1 MESLE
6 PSNEA
11 EKQLALLIE
20 RCAKEARK
28 IDHSMIMND
37 ENGRMK
43 NERNWQMVNP
53 ESYWRMHNSEYSIA
67 IAFLRGF
74 QQPKKGNAVETATMN
89 ALMNQTENEMKTSG
103 NLNPFPKITMRR
115 DFCRRR
121 KPQSIE
127 QIFHDDFWQSRSE
140 TKTTTTLPY
149 FDSTNDEKLVNLSS
163 KNISKNEQ
171 NQKLEMQTDK
181 MILGEKN
188 SYEKMSIDQNALAS
202 SSAKV
207 CRKRSESQFLK
218 LYQKHDC
225 RTFSTFQALER
236 EELLL
241 QASHIYDG
249 ATFQSFDE
257 FGKYFEAYKI
267 VGNYPYRVA
276 SSEVLRDGEG
286 KVIERF
292 KYKYIVFHCAHYGNP
307 RKRGGG
313 KRPNQ
318 SYLPLGCRARFR
330 LNADTT
336 NGCLRISS
344 FHDDHVNHENNEE
357 DYLRVV
363 SKKRRN
369 LIGNSETKTMKLEKM
384 DEIEKQAVNM
394 SDIRNDTNASRVT
407 ERNSI
412 HATSPSENYN
422 LVNSS
427 QEIPASMK
435 IPFPENFTLPI
446 SSQQN
451 SAFVPIASSRPAEM
465 SEHNDVAQQILLQS
479 IPLID
484 PLLQQ
489 IPAIQ
494 FCKRLQ
500 CIEYLIMNAYI
511 IKCGQYLP
519 QEIYLPFICAVY
531 GADYHL
537 SEWSDEQLKDVMILL
552 SKPAEILLQDDL
564 PSNIS
569 IDEVKE
575 VRIPQIERAIK
586 AIRAEKLKR
595 CDKIITR
602 FLKDIFNAISQPDL
616 LEAVRE
622 FQKFSDDINT
632 SNIELYGLNI
642 LQC

>member
-286 KVIERF
+286 K
-292 KYKYIVFHCAHYGNP
+292 
-307 RKRGGG
+307 
-313 KRPNQ
+313 
-318 SYLPLGCRARFR
+318 
-330 LNADTT
+330 
-336 NGCLRISS
+336 
-344 FHDDHVNHENNEE
+344 
-357 DYLRVV
+357 
-363 SKKRRN
+363 
-369 LIGNSETKTMKLEKM
+369 
-384 DEIEKQAVNM
+384 
-394 SDIRNDTNASRVT
+394 
-407 ERNSI
+407 
-412 HATSPSENYN
+412 
-422 LVNSS
+422 
-427 QEIPASMK
+427 
-435 IPFPENFTLPI
+435 
-446 SSQQN
+446 
-451 SAFVPIASSRPAEM
+451 M

-569 IDEVKE
+569 INEVKD

>member
-1 MESLE
+1 MIIQRHAGRAR
-6 PSNEA
+6 NDY
-11 EKQLALLIE
+11 
-20 RCAKEARK
+20 AKRS
-28 IDHSMIMND
+28 IIIND
-37 ENGRMK
+37 ENQMMK
-43 NERNWQMVNP
+43 NKLFRELYWSIKPETSNAVGKSYQIQRAKKGENSERN
-53 ESYWRMHNSEYSIA
+53 A
-67 IAFLRGF
+67 I
-74 QQPKKGNAVETATMN
+74 KTSAVN
-89 ALMNQTENEMKTSG
+89 ALVKETENEMETSDNDSNNYQVDKAYKRILSMNG
-103 NLNPFPKITMRR
+103 LRHKRKSESVRHVIESDMEQSENVTKITVPLYSG
-115 DFCRRR
+115 
-121 KPQSIE
+121 KTIEKSI
-127 QIFHDDFWQSRSE
+127 DLSNR
-140 TKTTTTLPY
+140 
-149 FDSTNDEKLVNLSS
+149 NDLNDKNGQDQKLGKQADEAMSG
-163 KNISKNEQ
+163 EQ
-171 NQKLEMQTDK
+171 NKVY
-181 MILGEKN
+181 N
-188 SYEKMSIDQNALAS
+188 KMSGEQNGANDRSSRDAS
-202 SSAKV
+202 STVS
-207 CRKRSESQFLK
+207 RKRSKSKLLNLSQP
-218 LYQKHDC
+218 HDN
-225 RTFSTFQALER
+225 RTFSTFAPPDQER
-236 EELLL
+236 LRHE
-241 QASHIYDG
+241 ASHIFEG
-249 ATFQSFDE
+249 ATFRSFDE
-257 FGKYFEAYKI
+257 FEKYFEAYKI
-267 VGNYPYRVA
+267 VGNNPYRVA

-292 KYKYIVFHCAHYGNP
+292 KYKYIVYHCAHYGNP

-344 FHDDHVNHENNEE
+344 FHKDHVNHENNEE

-369 LIGNSETKTMKLEKM
+369 LIDNSTPKNRKM
-384 DEIEKQAVNM
+384 GKANAIEKQAVNM

-435 IPFPENFTLPI
+435 IPFPENSTLPI

-519 QEIYLPFICAVY
+519 QEIYLPFIYAVY

-569 IDEVKE
+569 INEVKD

-602 FLKDIFNAISQPDL
+602 FLRYVFTAISQPDF

-622 FQKFSDDINT
+622 FQQFADDIKNMDIKNT
-632 SNIELYGLNI
+632 ELFGV
-642 LQC
+642 QC

>member
-28 IDHSMIMND
+28 IDRISTA
-37 ENGRMK
+37 E
-43 NERNWQMVNP
+43 
-53 ESYWRMHNSEYSIA
+53 
-67 IAFLRGF
+67 
-74 QQPKKGNAVETATMN
+74 KGNAVETATMN

-181 MILGEKN
+181 MIL
-188 SYEKMSIDQNALAS
+188 ALAS

-357 DYLRVV
+357 DYLQ
-363 SKKRRN
+363 
-369 LIGNSETKTMKLEKM
+369 
-384 DEIEKQAVNM
+384 KQAVNM

-569 IDEVKE
+569 INEVKE

>member
-1 MESLE
+1 
-6 PSNEA
+6 
-11 EKQLALLIE
+11 
-20 RCAKEARK
+20 
-28 IDHSMIMND
+28 
-37 ENGRMK
+37 
-43 NERNWQMVNP
+43 
-53 ESYWRMHNSEYSIA
+53 MHYA
-67 IAFLRGF
+67 
-74 QQPKKGNAVETATMN
+74 
-89 ALMNQTENEMKTSG
+89 
-103 NLNPFPKITMRR
+103 
-115 DFCRRR
+115 
-121 KPQSIE
+121 
-127 QIFHDDFWQSRSE
+127 
-140 TKTTTTLPY
+140 
-149 FDSTNDEKLVNLSS
+149 
-163 KNISKNEQ
+163 
-171 NQKLEMQTDK
+171 NQKAPYVTDMK
-181 MILGEKN
+181 
-188 SYEKMSIDQNALAS
+188 
-202 SSAKV
+202 
-207 CRKRSESQFLK
+207 
-218 LYQKHDC
+218 
-225 RTFSTFQALER
+225 ER
-236 EELLL
+236 
-241 QASHIYDG
+241 
-249 ATFQSFDE
+249 
-257 FGKYFEAYKI
+257 
-267 VGNYPYRVA
+267 R
-276 SSEVLRDGEG
+276 
-286 KVIERF
+286 
-292 KYKYIVFHCAHYGNP
+292 
-307 RKRGGG
+307 GG

-344 FHDDHVNHENNEE
+344 FHKDHVNHENNEE
-357 DYLRVV
+357 DYLQ
-363 SKKRRN
+363 
-369 LIGNSETKTMKLEKM
+369 
-384 DEIEKQAVNM
+384 KQAVNM
-394 SDIRNDTNASRVT
+394 SDICNDTNASRVT

-435 IPFPENFTLPI
+435 IPFPENSTLPI

-519 QEIYLPFICAVY
+519 QEIYLPFIYAVY

-564 PSNIS
+564 PN
-569 IDEVKE
+569 

-602 FLKDIFNAISQPDL
+602 FLRYVFTAISQPDF

-622 FQKFSDDINT
+622 FQQFADDIKNMDIKNT
-632 SNIELYGLNI
+632 ELFGV
-642 LQC
+642 QC